1 MCYTLRMGKLY
12 IYSSLRSP
20 CEIVSSLFKM
30 HAIQFLLIPSV
41 FSKQESLVNDM
52 F

>member
-1 MCYTLRMGKLY
+1 MRPACK
-12 IYSSLRSP
+12 IISS
-20 CEIVSSLFKM
+20 IFKM

-41 FSKQESLVNDM
+41 FSKQELLVNDM